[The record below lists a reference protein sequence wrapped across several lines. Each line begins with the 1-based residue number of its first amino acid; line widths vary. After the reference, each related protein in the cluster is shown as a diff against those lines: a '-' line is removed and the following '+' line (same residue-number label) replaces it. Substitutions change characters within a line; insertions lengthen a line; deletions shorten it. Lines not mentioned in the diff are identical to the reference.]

1 MSGGGDYR
9 VNVRVNV
16 NDSELDTLKR
26 QIANLEGNALNIKIN
41 KGSLSTITTAL
52 TNMEAHLSRIKAQLA
67 TIGNGGRLQ
76 PLYNSVNRVGKQMS
90 VAGQQAAKFGMKTTQ
105 ELNKVNSSANRTAQS
120 LQKVSAAAAKMNKQY
135 ETRALQSR
143 MATISDRYARLDGK
157 GNAYVKDVKKEY
169 KNFQKTYNSDA
180 DIEKKVAAYNRL
192 TTAMSRAENE
202 ARRLKVATVDATQ
215 KQTAINKVEG
225 YIKRNT
231 KAQRKYGDELQ
242 RVIKLYKKANSAADM
257 ANADKAYRNVQSKIS
272 ADGLTGNSIMAG
284 VGKKMKEYAAYF
296 SVATLAMEAV
306 QAIRAMGRAVLEVDT
321 AMTGLY
327 RVTDLTSNQYDAL
340 FDKMTAS
347 ANEYGR
353 TLTEIINATADWVRA
368 GFDADT
374 AVGLAEVTSMYQNVS
389 DLDYKEASENILT
402 SYNGFKDELLK
413 VWGGDEVAA
422 ATHIVDVLN
431 ELDNN
436 FSVTSAGLGEGL
448 SRSASALMLAGNTYE
463 EAAAMIGAVTE
474 VTQDPEKA
482 GSAMKI
488 LSLRLR
494 GMKGELVD
502 MGEETDV
509 YVENISKM
517 QGQVYNLTR
526 GKVNI
531 FDAKGDFKSTYDIMK
546 GIAEV
551 YDDLTTVEQAD
562 LLETIA
568 GKHRANDV
576 AALINNMENAIAM
589 EESAMN
595 STGSASKENARFVD
609 SLQGKINKLKTAW
622 QTFSNV
628 FMESDFLKGLA
639 EFGTGFL
646 NTMSSVISTLGTL
659 PTLFTSIALGMSVF
673 KNVGVFKTFENGL
686 AGMSNKLGMFGRS
699 FSEITQAFNAGKS
712 GAGGKGTSGFFGGL
726 AAAKNSMS
734 KGITKMDL
742 ANIKAYNAEIANSK
756 THEQAFAKTMTTS
769 SKAAQDMANSANGA
783 KIAVNG
789 LTASTIASRA
799 AMVAATVAATAF
811 NMVLTMGIGMAIMAV
826 ISKITSLINA
836 KKELASTINEV
847 TSSVGEQHDELIRN
861 RSTFDDLAERYDKL
875 SKGVYKFNNA
885 NKSLTTEEYEEYKDV
900 VNQIADM
907 VPSLV
912 SGYDAQGNAIITCAD
927 SVDVLTEAYENLII
941 QQNKALLEGDGE
953 DYHGFS
959 DILTDFQNDYEKLQ
973 DSSDGIFRWNKKN
986 TINASNALNDIFGL
1000 NIDKNN
1006 FDATKD
1012 AISAYVRNASDV
1024 AENEMDRFLVIGQ
1037 ALQQEMDR
1045 MGLKLENMEPPSA
1058 AWGSSDDWSEYI
1070 TRVYMEHPEAAR
1082 AAVKDMNSQFDE
1094 VAKETKDA
1102 MSKYVE
1108 NAFLMDSYPNI
1119 NEDMQGFVNNIIG
1132 NLDSEFIHSIIGDK
1146 TGKEAEEAMTTWLT
1160 NLLTAVN
1167 KFGPEMQSKISS
1179 AFNLGDMFQ
1188 AGDIS
1193 LGEYKDQLN
1202 EATEVINGIEGL
1214 DAEVK
1219 TQIIAEL
1226 NTENIT
1232 QDFDAFINRLSESG
1246 MEYSVA
1252 VNYANSLDF
1261 AQWAAAQELVMDAKF
1276 DWQGKTPEEIQQEI
1290 DRLAAIANA
1299 MSFTFDIET
1308 QTKDIEKVNEALAE
1322 SASAAGLTGEA
1333 LNELKNRY
1341 RGLDSYDAGKLFEK
1355 TANGI
1360 KVNREEADKLEK
1372 EYQDLEK
1379 STVSEHLENLID
1391 EYNAVTKEIDRTTN
1405 AQERMEL
1412 INKRDNY
1419 AKQIEDLATYQA
1431 QLEGVTGA
1439 YQRWLDAQEG
1449 PEDYE
1454 GYAAIAQ
1461 GREEVEDELSRG
1473 FLGNATKEYI
1483 DLLSGK
1489 DLRGG
1494 TIDDY
1499 ANAWN
1504 ELSDTLGSTS
1514 YNIHDLFTLDDDGN
1528 ITASGIDRFFEGM
1541 QQDFEGSVAK
1551 FNEESGKW
1559 EYNFSQENLK
1569 KIQDEWGLG
1578 IEAIQLMLEAAQ
1590 AAGYD
1595 VDWDGILD
1603 NFEFDTSNY
1612 DTLIEYAQ
1620 SAQAELNKIA
1630 GFEDVEFNFET
1641 KNIKDASSEIAKT
1654 QDLYSKL
1661 IDPDGDGTVDLSVE
1675 GAEQARFILSTLLF
1689 QKQSLEDSNIAM
1701 NIDTSQLDE
1710 SQADIAAAIDAVQ
1723 NLREK
1728 YKNFEIAVST
1738 GQGIEE
1744 AKAELSTALTD
1755 LQGLGDEG
1763 VEIAAQLMLGEGSNA
1778 EALKTQINSALE
1790 SVGGEDIKVGVNLD
1804 ETSIGALNT
1813 QLKTNFTPEAT
1824 VKITGIDDSL
1834 VSGYQTTEKTAEGTV
1849 TWDNDDSL
1857 VVQFQNEDHYASG
1870 EVKWDDDST
1879 NLKLSGWTA
1888 TGTVTWTS
1896 GNNVRVTV
1904 VKQSEADGT
1913 AHVNGTAFAG
1923 GTVGKAFSHGD
1934 WGIKGSG
1941 VALGGELGQ
1950 ELVRNLIAR

>member
-1 MSGGGDYR
+1 MTSGGGYS

-16 NDSELDTLKR
+16 DDSKLDALQR
-26 QIANLEGNALNIKIN
+26 QINELKSTSLTFNIN
-41 KGSLSTITTAL
+41 SGSLSNINTNL
-52 TNMEAHLSRIKAQLA
+52 TKMESHLSQIKAQLA
-67 TIGNGGRLQ
+67 SIGVESAQSFNRAGTAANKAAQ
-76 PLYNSVNRVGKQMS
+76 NFNRVTN
-90 VAGQQAAKFGMKTTQ
+90 AAR
-105 ELNKVNSSANRTAQS
+105 LSD
-120 LQKVSAAAAKMNKQY
+120 AAMARVAAKMDKQY
-135 ETRALQSR
+135 ETKVLERRKAV
-143 MATISDRYARLDGK
+143 ISDKYAKLRGK
-157 GNAYVKDVKKEY
+157 GDDYFEDVKGSY
-169 KNFQKTYNSDA
+169 KNFIDTYNSNA
-180 DIEKKVAAYNRL
+180 SIEDKIEAYNRL

-202 ARRLKVATVDATQ
+202 ARRLNVAEVDAMQ
-215 KQTAINKVEG
+215 KETAIKKVEG
-225 YIKRNT
+225 YIQRNT
-231 KAQRKYGDELQ
+231 KAQRKYGEELKEII
-242 RVIKLYKKANSAADM
+242 RLYERADSAAKM

-272 ADGLTGNSIMAG
+272 ADGLTGHSLMTS
-284 VGKKMKEYAAYF
+284 VSKKMKEYAAYF
-296 SVATLAMEAV
+296 SVATLAMESV
-306 QAIRAMGRAVLEVDT
+306 QAIRAMAQAVLEVDT

-353 TLTEIINATADWVRA
+353 TLTEIINATSDWVRA

-402 SYNGFKDELLK
+402 SYNGFKEELLK
-413 VWGGDEVAA
+413 AYSGDEVAA

-502 MGEETDV
+502 MGEETDQ
-509 YVENISKM
+509 YVDNISKM
-517 QGQVYNLTR
+517 QGQIYNLTR

-531 FDAKGDFKSTYDIMK
+531 FDPNGDFKSTYDIMQ

-551 YDDLTTVEQAD
+551 YDDLTTIEQAD

-576 AALINNMENAIAM
+576 AALIDNWGNAEAM
-589 EESAMN
+589 AEAGLDAA
-595 STGSASKENARFVD
+595 GSASKENAKFVD
-609 SLQGKINKLKTAW
+609 SLQGKLNKLKTSW
-622 QTFSNV
+622 QEFSNAV
-628 FMESDFLKGLA
+628 MESDFLKGLA
-639 EFGTGFL
+639 DFGTGFL
-646 NTMSSVISTLGTL
+646 HTMSSVINTLGTL
-659 PTLFTSIALGMSVF
+659 PTLLSSIAVGMFVF
-673 KNVGVFKTFENGL
+673 KNVGFITRFETSLNGV
-686 AGMSNKLGMFGRS
+686 ANKLGMLGRS
-699 FSEITQAFNAGKS
+699 FADISSAFNAGKTGVN
-712 GAGGKGTSGFFGGL
+712 GAGLSGFIGGVKGAANSLGNKITKTDIANMQAYNVAVTSG
-726 AAAKNSMS
+726 K
-734 KGITKMDL
+734 DHQ
-742 ANIKAYNAEIANSK
+742 E
-756 THEQAFAKTMTTS
+756 AFNKTMLTS
-769 SKAAQDMANSANGA
+769 SKAAQGMANAANGS
-783 KIAVNG
+783 KISMNG
-789 LTASTIASRA
+789 LTAATVASRA
-799 AMVAATVAATAF
+799 ALAAATVAATVF
-811 NMVLTMGIGMAIMAV
+811 NAALTMGLSVAITWV

-836 KKELASTINEV
+836 KEELASTINEV
-847 TSSVGEQHDELIRN
+847 TSSVGEQHDELVKN
-861 RSTFDDLAERYDKL
+861 KSTFDDLAKRYTKL

-885 NKSLTTEEYEEYKDV
+885 NKSLTTKEYEEYKDV

-912 SGYDAQGNAIITCAD
+912 SGYDTQGNAIITCAD
-927 SVDVLTEAYENLII
+927 SVDVLTDAYKELII
-941 QQNKALLEGDGE
+941 QQNNALLNGDGE

-959 DILTDFQNDYEKLQ
+959 DILTDFQNDYKKLQ
-973 DSSDGIFRWNKKN
+973 DSSTGIFSLKQKN
-986 TINASNALNDIFGL
+986 TISASNVLEDILGL
-1000 NIDKNN
+1000 NLDKNSFEGN
-1006 FDATKD
+1006 KD
-1012 AISAYVRNASDV
+1012 IIASYVRNATDV
-1024 AENEMDRFLVIGQ
+1024 ADNTLDRYRVIGHT
-1037 ALQQEMDR
+1037 LQQEMER
-1045 MGLKLENMEPPSA
+1045 MGLELADMEVPNDVWA
-1058 AWGSSDDWSEYI
+1058 GSDEWAEYI

-1082 AAVKDMNSQFDE
+1082 AAIKDMDSQFDDA
-1094 VAKETKDA
+1094 AKETKDA

-1119 NEDMQGFVNNIIG
+1119 SEDMQGFVNDIIG
-1132 NLDSEFIHSIIGDK
+1132 NLDSEFVHSIIGNLKGDEA
-1146 TGKEAEEAMTTWLT
+1146 KEAMESWLT
-1160 NLLTAVN
+1160 NLLLAVESLDSETQN
-1167 KFGPEMQSKISS
+1167 KISS
-1179 AFNLGDMFQ
+1179 AFNLDDMFQ
-1188 AGDIS
+1188 AGDMS
-1193 LGEYKDQLN
+1193 FGEYKKQLD
-1202 EATEVINGIEGL
+1202 EATAIINGIEGL
-1214 DAEVK
+1214 DKDVK

-1226 NTENIT
+1226 NTENIS
-1232 QDFDAFINRLSESG
+1232 QDFNAFVNRLNESG
-1246 MEYSVA
+1246 MELPLA
-1252 VNYANSLDF
+1252 VDYASSLDF

-1276 DWQGKTPEEIQQEI
+1276 NWQGKTPEEIQQEI
-1290 DRLAAIANA
+1290 DRLADIANA
-1299 MSFTFDIET
+1299 MSFTFDIEA
-1308 QTKDIEKVNEALAE
+1308 QTEDIEKVNEALAE

-1333 LNELKNRY
+1333 LNDLKNRY

-1379 STVSEHLENLID
+1379 SRVSEHLENLID

-1504 ELSDTLGSTS
+1504 ELGDTLGSTS

-1612 DTLIEYAQ
+1612 DTLIEYAK

-1630 GFEDVEFNFET
+1630 GFEDVEFDFET
-1641 KNIKDASSEIAKT
+1641 KNVKDATSEIVKAKNA
-1654 QDLYSKL
+1654 YGEL

-1689 QKQSLEDSNIAM
+1689 QKQGLEDSNIAM

-1710 SQADIAAAIDAVQ
+1710 SQADIAAAIYAVQ

-1824 VKITGIDDSL
+1824 VKITGIDDTL
-1834 VSGYQTTEKTAEGTV
+1834 VSGYQTTEKTADGTV

-1857 VVQFQNEDHYASG
+1857 VVQFQNEEHYASG